1 MQRFTREY
9 CHKSKHRLYQVLD
22 MKMADGKLEENDS
35 LNNENMSTKFIEV
48 LSLNVIL
55 DVGNK

>member
-1 MQRFTREY
+1 
-9 CHKSKHRLYQVLD
+9 
-22 MKMADGKLEENDS
+22 MKMADGKLEENNS
-35 LNNENMSTKFIEV
+35 LDNENTKFIKV